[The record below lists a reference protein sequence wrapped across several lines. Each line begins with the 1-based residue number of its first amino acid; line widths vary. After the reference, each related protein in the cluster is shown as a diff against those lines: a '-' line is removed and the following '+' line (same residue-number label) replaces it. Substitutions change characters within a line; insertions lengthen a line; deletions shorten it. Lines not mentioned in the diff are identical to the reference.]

1 MSDKRQVRIRLESV
15 QSIGDSGDDTT
26 VHEAKG
32 DLYFKSGTCY
42 LRYNDPGDE
51 SGQTMVTIRI
61 DPGELKVIRRGTVES
76 EQAFVPNREV
86 IGHYRSPL
94 AKFRMTSLTKT
105 MEVWL
110 SGPAD
115 SDRAGGAVSWIYDL
129 YVGDE
134 LVGRFHNKLEFKEDN
149 GNE

>member
-15 QSIGDSGDDTT
+15 QSSGEAVSEST

-32 DLYFKSGTCY
+32 DLYYKSGTCY

-61 DPGELKVIRRGTVES
+61 SPGELKVIRRGTVES
-76 EQAFVPNREV
+76 EQAFVPNREI

-94 AKFRMTSLTKT
+94 AKFRMTSLTNV

-110 SGPAD
+110 SGAAD
-115 SDRAGGAVSWIYDL
+115 SEHAAGAVSWIYDL